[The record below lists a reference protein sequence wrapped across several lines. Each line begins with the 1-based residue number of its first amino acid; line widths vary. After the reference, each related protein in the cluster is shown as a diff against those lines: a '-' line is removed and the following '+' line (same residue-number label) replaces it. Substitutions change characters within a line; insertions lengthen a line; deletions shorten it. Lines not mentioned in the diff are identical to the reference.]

1 MSIRV
6 IAVGKLK
13 ERYLSEGVEEYL
25 KRLRPYARVEIVEVA
40 EEPLGK
46 SASPADETLARQRE
60 AGRIFDHIRPH
71 SYCIA
76 LDREGVALSSEE
88 LSAALEKAMLSG
100 MSDIAFVIGGST
112 GLATEVIN
120 KADMRLSFSRM
131 TFPHGLMRVI
141 LLEQIYRAFKILRGE
156 TYHK

>member
-1 MSIRV
+1 MNIRV

-13 ERYLSEGVEEYL
+13 ERYQSEGVKDYL
-25 KRLRPYARVEIVEVA
+25 RRLKPYAKVGIVEVA

-46 SASPADETLARQRE
+46 SASPAEEALARRRE
-60 AGRIFDHIRPH
+60 AGRILDHIKPH

-88 LSAALEKAMLSG
+88 FSAALEKVMLSG
-100 MSDIAFVIGGST
+100 TSDIAFVIGGST
-112 GLATEVIN
+112 GLAPEVIN
-120 KADMRLSFSRM
+120 RADMRLSFSRM

-141 LLEQIYRAFKILRGE
+141 LLEQVYRAFKILRGE